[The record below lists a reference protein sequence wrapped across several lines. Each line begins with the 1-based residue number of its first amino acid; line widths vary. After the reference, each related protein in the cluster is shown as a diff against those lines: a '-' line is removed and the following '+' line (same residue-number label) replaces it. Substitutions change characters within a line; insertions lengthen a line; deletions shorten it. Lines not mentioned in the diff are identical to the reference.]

1 MSRPKGIRDA
11 DYEAKRRALLQS
23 MAVRLMSRDVAK
35 PSMRDLA
42 AAAKV
47 TVPTLHHYFGG
58 RPQVIDAILE
68 EQLRLGG
75 HGLAA
80 QRTSDQPFS
89 ASVRDYAL
97 TLVGALGVARDVRLG
112 DLFAVSLAEGMV
124 DPSISASTLR
134 HILDPTIE
142 TLQARL
148 SDHIARGEMIE
159 ADTRAAALML
169 MSPLLLASLHQDQ
182 LGGAERDPIALAAMA
197 DEISAAFVRAFAA
210 ASPAPPANN
219 HEASPFQYID

>member
-1 MSRPKGIRDA
+1 MSRPKGIRDL

-42 AAAKV
+42 ASASV

-58 RPQVIDAILE
+58 RTQVIDAILE

-75 HGLAA
+75 HGLSA
-80 QRTSDQPFS
+80 QRTSDQPFG
-89 ASVRDYAL
+89 ASVRDYARA
-97 TLVGALGVARDVRLG
+97 LVRALGATRDVRLG

-124 DPSISASTLR
+124 DPSISPSTLR

-142 TLQARL
+142 TLEARL
-148 SDHIARGEMIE
+148 RDHIARGEMI
-159 ADTRAAALML
+159 DTNTRSAALML

-182 LGGAERDPIALAAMA
+182 LGGAERDPIALDAMA
-197 DEISAAFVRAFAA
+197 DEIGAAFVRAFANPL
-210 ASPAPPANN
+210 PALATQ
-219 HEASPFQYID
+219 AI